1 MGEGAGEA
9 PSPVN
14 HLDQDGRTFTER
26 LAKDVNTLRKEINDK
41 IKAYNERIQKLS
53 IKKRIPNRRINRI
66 QTKITELN
74 NALIEFDE
82 LEASTQL
89 YDIQYNAK
97 MTYNS
102 DPHTQYLGWV
112 EFDKDNNTFMI
123 KTSYYKE
130 YEQYFLIHEL
140 KHAYQ
145 FEVGQLSFNRNGNGI
160 GYFYDY
166 TDEEAAFTR
175 EHALGSNEYRPNE
188 SYNSLYDKRR
198 NKRSINE
205 SYDGNDI
212 VHPKFIRL

>member
-26 LAKDVNTLRKEINDK
+26 
-41 IKAYNERIQKLS
+41 
-53 IKKRIPNRRINRI
+53 
-66 QTKITELN
+66 
-74 NALIEFDE
+74 
-82 LEASTQL
+82 
-89 YDIQYNAK
+89 
-97 MTYNS
+97 
-102 DPHTQYLGWV
+102 
-112 EFDKDNNTFMI
+112 
-123 KTSYYKE
+123 
-130 YEQYFLIHEL
+130 
-140 KHAYQ
+140 
-145 FEVGQLSFNRNGNGI
+145 FEVGQLSFNRNGNEI